1 MTPFDF
7 SKLSPGLAPRLADEP
22 FFAWSEAKPKN
33 GHEAQPFTVNFLE
46 KQSEA
51 SPPPLTGGESPKVKV
66 DWCTATF
73 LPSLREPVDMACLN
87 AFRNVTG
94 KPVEA
99 VSCNG
104 MFGYDYGIKY
114 FITLED
120 GKEHHLGRLDYG
132 GAYHEQRA
140 RLDISGSGCSLVNSW
155 YSVQNFIMSHMN
167 PVLTRV
173 DLAADFQNGE
183 FSVEDC
189 VNWYQSGL
197 FNAGG
202 RNPRHNM
209 VGDWLNPVYGR
220 TFEVGRRENGKML
233 RCYEKGRQLGDPA
246 SKWTRFEVE
255 LRNIDRTIPF
265 NILTEC
271 DDFFAGSY
279 KCLQN
284 LIEAVAQRIETDQK
298 AAKISI
304 EKLMECVKAS
314 YGRLF
319 NVLGLFMNPEQIFN
333 EISRSG
339 VPARLEK
346 ASLQGLL
353 QNGLAAVPS
362 ILEN

>member
-1 MTPFDF
+1 MIPFDF
-7 SKLSPGLAPRLADEP
+7 SKLSPLLAPRHDDKQV
-22 FFAWSEAKPKN
+22 FACSEAKPKTCP
-33 GHEAQPFTVNFLE
+33 EAQHFKVNFLE
-46 KQSEA
+46 KPSEA
-51 SPPPLTGGESPKVKV
+51 SPPHLTGGESPKVKV
-66 DWCTATF
+66 DWCTSTF

-87 AFRNVTG
+87 ALRNVTG

-104 MFGYDYGIKY
+104 MFGYDYGMKF
-114 FITLED
+114 FIALDD
-120 GKEHHLGRLDYG
+120 GKEHHLARLDYG
-132 GAYHEQRA
+132 GGYHGQRA

-155 YSVQNFIMSHMN
+155 HSVTNFIMSQMN

-183 FSVEDC
+183 YNVEDC

-233 RCYEKGRQLGDPA
+233 RCYEKGRQLGDPD

-255 LRNIDRTIPF
+255 LRNIDRVIPF

-271 DDFFAGSY
+271 DHFFTGSY

-284 LIEAVAQRIETDQK
+284 LIEAVAQRIETDQT
-298 AAKISI
+298 AAKISL
-304 EKLMECVKAS
+304 EKLMVCVKAS

-319 NVLGLFMNPEQIFN
+319 NVLGLFMNPEEIFN

-346 ASLQGLL
+346 ASLQGYLK
-353 QNGLAAVPS
+353 NGLAAVPS
-362 ILEN
+362 IQEN